1 MTVTFLAAPFLTL
14 FFFQSGAEAPL
25 SEARAL
31 RQVAIERAD
40 RIVREAVQL
49 AKRDP
54 EASRLA
60 LENARREVDNS
71 IFLPEDRRLAHLKL
85 VRAATDRLQSPGPMA
100 ILNPPRRLPGSIVQP
115 PASAS
120 TSAPTGSV
128 ADIARGMIGNNRD
141 ALTRQAG
148 ARAVAATNRDGALRR
163 VEAGIPDAGQ
173 DIALPRDWAEK
184 TALRSSEGRLTGQQK
199 KMIAGLNKTITAKM
213 DNIDLESFFNWIG
226 KQMDVTILVDKIAV
240 ETIGVGMQTEVSVN
254 ARSLAARS
262 VLRKVLAELGMA
274 YVVTEDGLRIT
285 SLEVAKNTMVTRAH
299 YVGDLVYAV
308 TNYQFQPLP
317 RQYNSAFSWYGLEGL
332 ALVQQQAWN
341 AQWANQLQMN
351 QNAQSLIDLV
361 KGTGDPESWEPVGQG
376 RVTYDPITKSLIVK
390 QTAEYHFR
398 NGP

>member
-173 DIALPRDWAEK
+173 DMALPRDWAEK

-226 KQMDVTILVDKIAV
+226 KQMDVTI
-240 ETIGVGMQTEVSVN
+240 
-254 ARSLAARS
+254 
-262 VLRKVLAELGMA
+262 
-274 YVVTEDGLRIT
+274 
-285 SLEVAKNTMVTRAH
+285 
-299 YVGDLVYAV
+299 
-308 TNYQFQPLP
+308 
-317 RQYNSAFSWYGLEGL
+317 
-332 ALVQQQAWN
+332 
-341 AQWANQLQMN
+341 
-351 QNAQSLIDLV
+351 
-361 KGTGDPESWEPVGQG
+361 
-376 RVTYDPITKSLIVK
+376 
-390 QTAEYHFR
+390 
-398 NGP
+398 